1 MKTRYFLTVF
11 LTLTATVVIFSGCAV
26 RRVPLGHFG
35 EPSKAPVF
43 LISENAE
50 SGGRFAKEADGFSEY
65 FRKLF
70 QAKLINAGFRVVND
84 PNEKHHLEV
93 KMKLFYDSDLNYK
106 NSFQYEG
113 NAAHAIEDLSGKNS
127 NEKGVIKISTKLKG
141 GMAEIRISDTGSG
154 IPEDIKNRIFDPF
167 FTTKEVG
174 KGTGQGLA
182 ISHDIIINKH
192 DGKID
197 VLSEPDKGTE
207 FIISLPLE

>member
-1 MKTRYFLTVF
+1 
-11 LTLTATVVIFSGCAV
+11 
-26 RRVPLGHFG
+26 
-35 EPSKAPVF
+35 
-43 LISENAE
+43 
-50 SGGRFAKEADGFSEY
+50 
-65 FRKLF
+65 
-70 QAKLINAGFRVVND
+70 
-84 PNEKHHLEV
+84 
-93 KMKLFYDSDLNYK
+93 
-106 NSFQYEG
+106 
-113 NAAHAIEDLSGKNS
+113 
-127 NEKGVIKISTKLKG
+127 
-141 GMAEIRISDTGSG
+141 MAEIRISDTGSG